1 MRVPLVFHVD
11 EVLLPH
17 SSTSLK
23 FRDARR
29 GILDYVAQSD
39 DGTVFLTD
47 LEGKAGTVSRI
58 VRLQPQGEEGVYI
71 GSVTGLERG
80 VLTRRFLSDEYRIEF
95 GDVQT
100 FPAPSDED
108 RVAAADFV
116 RWLDPAL
123 LQLPEGLGEIG
134 LAALRLRDS
143 DDPVAYLYR
152 VASLFLRATPA
163 RKEFLLLADVGEQV
177 GYLLQVIRRASLT
190 GELTGWTPR
199 AASAE
204 RVPH

>member
-29 GILDYVAQSD
+29 GILEYVGQSE

-58 VRLQPQGEEGVYI
+58 VRLQPQGEEGVYV
-71 GSVTGLERG
+71 GSVLGLQRG
-80 VLTRRFLSDEYRIEF
+80 LLTRRFVSDEYRIEF

-100 FPAPSDED
+100 FPDPSEED
-108 RVAAADFV
+108 RLAAADFV

-123 LQLPEGLGEIG
+123 LQLPDPLVEIG
-134 LAALRLRDS
+134 LAALRLRDEG
-143 DDPVAYLYR
+143 DPIAYLYR
-152 VASLFLRATPA
+152 VASLFLRSSPG
-163 RKEFLLLADVGEQV
+163 RKEFLLLSDVGEQV
-177 GYLLQVIRRASLT
+177 AYLLQVIRRASLT
-190 GELTGWTPR
+190 GELSGWTPR
-199 AASAE
+199 LAGAE